1 MAAYL
6 FEPPASAA
14 PTYDYGTVYG
24 NISTYLNQVR
34 QELAS
39 IDTDTTAM
47 EITLVAIAASLATM
61 ATNSTTMANNSTTIA
76 TNTTTIANNSTT
88 IATNSTTIAEKQT
101 IIAEKQTAM
110 ETYQK
115 RLKELGEGTGI
126 HVLGP
131 YEWFGLISI
140 YKLMIEQGKVLD
152 DTDNVS
158 VDQIIKSKEKAE
170 EFLSK
175 ISNLPTMFGTAP
187 SSSKV
192 TFNGSSVTNNGNI
205 NPILN
210 RIVFADKHNFANG
223 TTVKYTVSGDPT
235 VGGLIPN
242 NIYYVRVIDEK
253 SIQLYST
260 VTSQLSGTGKLS
272 SGLSTIVLTPSSGT
286 SHTLTLTSAAS

>member
-6 FEPPASAA
+6 FEPPATAA

-101 IIAEKQTAM
+101 IIAAKQTAM

-115 RLKELGEGTGI
+115 KLKELGEGTGI
-126 HVLGP
+126 HIRGP
-131 YEWFGLISI
+131 YEALGMVTL
-140 YKLMIEQGKVLD
+140 YKLLIEQANILEN
-152 DTDNVS
+152 TDGI
-158 VDQIIKSKEKAE
+158 DEKEKAKALAKARQYIE
-170 EFLSK
+170 
-175 ISNLPTMFGTAP
+175 
-187 SSSKV
+187 
-192 TFNGSSVTNNGNI
+192 
-205 NPILN
+205 
-210 RIVFADKHNFANG
+210 
-223 TTVKYTVSGDPT
+223 
-235 VGGLIPN
+235 
-242 NIYYVRVIDEK
+242 
-253 SIQLYST
+253 QLK
-260 VTSQLSGTGKLS
+260 GFEDF
-272 SGLSTIVLTPSSGT
+272 
-286 SHTLTLTSAAS
+286 